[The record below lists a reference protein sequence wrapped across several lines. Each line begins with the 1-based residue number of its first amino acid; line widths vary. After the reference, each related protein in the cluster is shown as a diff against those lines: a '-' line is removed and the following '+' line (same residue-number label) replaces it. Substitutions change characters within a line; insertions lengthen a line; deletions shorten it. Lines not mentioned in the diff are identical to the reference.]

1 MERTVLTPHIT
12 MREFNIPMT
21 NVGKPMSKDIVNIF
35 EELES
40 YKKFC
45 VQFGWVYDEK
55 DLCNNKSRSWT
66 SYASFKEGKRV
77 PNNWVKDQKK
87 RRTRH

>member
-1 MERTVLTPHIT
+1 MERTVQTQPT
-12 MREFNIPMT
+12 NMREFNITMT
-21 NVGKPMSKDIVNIF
+21 DVGKPMSEDILGIF

-45 VQFGWVYDEK
+45 VQFGWVYNEK
-55 DLCNNKSRSWT
+55 DLCNNKSKSWA
-66 SYASFKEGKRV
+66 SYTSFKEGKRV

>member
-1 MERTVLTPHIT
+1 MERTVQTQPT
-12 MREFNIPMT
+12 NMREFNITMT
-21 NVGKPMSKDIVNIF
+21 DVGKPMSEDILGIF

-45 VQFGWVYDEK
+45 VQFGWVYNEK
-55 DLCNNKSRSWT
+55 DLCNNKSKSWT
-66 SYASFKEGKRV
+66 SYTSFKEGKRV

>member
-45 VQFGWVYDEK
+45 VQFG
-55 DLCNNKSRSWT
+55 
-66 SYASFKEGKRV
+66 
-77 PNNWVKDQKK
+77 
-87 RRTRH
+87 